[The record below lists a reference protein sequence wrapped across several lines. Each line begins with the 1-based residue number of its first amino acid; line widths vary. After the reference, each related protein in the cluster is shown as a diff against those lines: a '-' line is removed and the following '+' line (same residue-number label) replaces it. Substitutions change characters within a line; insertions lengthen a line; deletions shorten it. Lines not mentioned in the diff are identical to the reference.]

1 MSRPDE
7 IKNAKPRTLS
17 EAEKIFQRSAWADE
31 MAKEREGLDAEFVG
45 PMPTAKQQAEADRR
59 QKRFATFE
67 NFMADDF
74 TKSKKHFTEMFD
86 GDEELADKA
95 LRKELKSKLPRFFKN
110 SEASTKDLH
119 KLSRVMGGIKGV
131 AGTNNPYALGAT
143 IAQSVLAAAGIVG
156 KIQYEA
162 DKKVAKW
169 GNAKNLFGPM
179 SDSFMGAALLAGIKD
194 PDKMYAMH
202 GSLVST
208 FGSAR
213 NAARVAES
221 IKDLPP
227 IARMAVAKEYGWSAD
242 DMAVLDIFAKTGRIG
257 ITEDRARIASVHE
270 KQIGNTLMRSG
281 SKGFII
287 IKNLLDRIV
296 DTDIYS
302 SYFGNGEE
310 VESWKKKFGTT
321 QDRANAP
328 SSPDSGQSGGSVSNT
343 SNNVSWN
350 IGTINLEADNP
361 EEMIEQL
368 QRKVSSGNS
377 TDILAGLD
385 SREVA

>member
-1 MSRPDE
+1 
-7 IKNAKPRTLS
+7 
-17 EAEKIFQRSAWADE
+17 
-31 MAKEREGLDAEFVG
+31 
-45 PMPTAKQQAEADRR
+45 
-59 QKRFATFE
+59 
-67 NFMADDF
+67 MADDF
-74 TKSKKHFTEMFD
+74 TQSKKRFAEMFD

-119 KLSRVMGGIKGV
+119 KLSRVMVGIKGV

-281 SKGFII
+281 SKGFIV

-321 QDRANAP
+321 QDRANAL